1 MQSFSICWKYC
12 TLSSTSTTFL
22 KLKHLRCFLLSASF
36 SCLNSFCMKI
46 VWCNFFWQM
55 CCLHQSETSR
65 SRNSCQFFVSIGI
78 NGPKF
83 GNEKRNISWVCLDI
97 KIIFK
102 WSADILFIFLWIPEN
117 VCEPAEY
124 VYICIFSPSV
134 TDLYAKNAAQ
144 SHYCDDPFCPLSRDN
159 AKIRTLT

>member
-1 MQSFSICWKYC
+1 MA
-12 TLSSTSTTFL
+12 TLLT
-22 KLKHLRCFLLSASF
+22 LKHLRCFIVSSSF
-36 SCLNSFCMKI
+36 SCLNQFCLKI
-46 VWCNFFWQM
+46 GSCNFFWQIS
-55 CCLHQSETSR
+55 CLHQSETSW
-65 SRNSCQFFVSIGI
+65 SRNFCHFFCWHWHRLTKIWQQ
-78 NGPKF
+78 
-83 GNEKRNISWVCLDI
+83 KRNISWVCLDI
-97 KIIFK
+97 KIILK

-117 VCEPAEY
+117 VCKPAEY